1 MRMGGHFLRL
11 VLAVDKLVEL
21 LEVVPEHPPPE
32 AAAEAEEL
40 AHYITSAYS
49 QKHSSDGDGASSDV
63 AIFSVTSR
71 AAYQSQ

>member
-32 AAAEAEEL
+32 AAAV
-40 AHYITSAYS
+40 TPD
-49 QKHSSDGDGASSDV
+49 DGPKEDPPPP
-63 AIFSVTSR
+63 
-71 AAYQSQ
+71 